1 MRNVLDNESMLCRDV
16 PDPKKNSDRTGYTH
30 FCIGSGRIIYKSECI
45 RTDRINTND
54 FLTSDPKNTK
64 RIRKNTLGS
73 EKIQYKKMIYK
84 IKYKMK
90 MYFIPK
96 PIGVEMKK
104 ND

>member
-1 MRNVLDNESMLCRDV
+1 MTVVRRDV
-16 PDPKKNSDRTGYTH
+16 PDPKKTSDRTGYTH

-90 MYFIPK
+90 MNFILE

-104 ND
+104 MTNFMLA

>member
-1 MRNVLDNESMLCRDV
+1 MCNILNRDV

-73 EKIQYKKMIYK
+73 EKIQYKKMIVQNK
-84 IKYKMK
+84 IQNENVFYT
-90 MYFIPK
+90 
-96 PIGVEMKK
+96 ETDRSRNEKK
-104 ND
+104 